1 MSPGASMIRS
11 RVFAFWRGSPLIVP
25 RQRITVTRQTI
36 QNRHHVDDAIR
47 AHEAEA
53 VLPEAAQTHLETSV
67 DEKSLRAALRLPWPL
82 YSTRIVCTLQSE
94 ALMSLVDVPRPPGEP
109 PEQLRGAARPQRTKA
124 RVPWNCGRPMRLASW
139 SPTKPPLEVRP
150 VGIRRAL
157 AGRATDNRK
166 HI

>member
-1 MSPGASMIRS
+1 MTLSART
-11 RVFAFWRGSPLIVP
+11 RP
-25 RQRITVTRQTI
+25 RRFFPK
-36 QNRHHVDDAIR
+36 RHKR
-47 AHEAEA
+47 M
-53 VLPEAAQTHLETSV
+53 ETSV

-94 ALMSLVDVPRPPGEP
+94 ALMSLIDVPRPPGEP

-150 VGIRRAL
+150 VGIRHAL
-157 AGRATDNRK
+157 AGRGTYNRK